1 MKIDRLIAIIMLLL
15 ECKRISATKLA
26 EMFEVTPRTI
36 YRDIETI
43 NMAGIPI
50 ITYPGVNGGIS
61 IMEQY
66 KVDKKLFTI
75 SDIITLLQGLKSI
88 SATIS
93 SEAVINTLAKVRS
106 LIAADQIGD
115 IELKAQQ
122 ISIDLT
128 TWAGNKNFQ
137 PNLNKIKKALNES
150 KLLSF
155 HYCDSKG
162 RQSHRQV
169 EPYQLVLKEVN
180 WYLQG
185 YCLLRKAFRVFKLS
199 RISGLEILDSTF
211 MPREFH
217 PRSLDGSDWIAP
229 RIVTIKLL
237 VDESLRE
244 QIVARCGEENIQSY
258 GDNKLMVNFP
268 FVEDDWGYNLLL
280 SFGDKC
286 ECLEPE
292 KVRVEVINR
301 IKRMLALYAKDQ

>member
-1 MKIDRLIAIIMLLL
+1 MALL
-15 ECKRISATKLA
+15 ECKRISAAKLA
-26 EMFEVTPRTI
+26 EMFEVSPRTI
-36 YRDIETI
+36 FRDIETI
-43 NMAGIPI
+43 NMAGIPV
-50 ITYPGVNGGIS
+50 TAYPGVNGGIS

-66 KVDKKLFTI
+66 KIDKKLFTT
-75 SDIITLLQGLKSI
+75 SDIATLLQGLRSI

-93 SEAVINTLAKVRS
+93 SEEVVHTLAKVKS
-106 LIAADQIGD
+106 LIAAEQIAD

-137 PNLNKIKKALNES
+137 PNLAKIKKALNEN

-155 HYCDSKG
+155 RYYDNSG

-185 YCLLRKAFRVFKLS
+185 YCLLRKDFRVFKLS

-211 MPREFH
+211 VPREFH
-217 PRSLDGSDWIAP
+217 EKPLDGSDWIAK
-229 RIVTIKLL
+229 RIVMIKPL
-237 VDESLRE
+237 VEESLRE
-244 QIVARCGEENIQSY
+244 QIIERCGEENIRPY
-258 GDNKLMVNFP
+258 GANKLIVNFP
-268 FVEDDWGYNLLL
+268 FVEDEMGYNLLL

-292 KVRVEVINR
+292 NVRLELINR
-301 IKRMLALYAKDQ
+301 IKRMIDIYTKSHL